1 MPHGRNSVPDAADV
15 VVDASVVVDLVAD
28 TPSAPTVADLLAGR
42 GLCAP
47 AHVDAEVL
55 SALGRMERAGKLT
68 ARRASRALAMGARVP
83 IERSSLPELLDGA
96 WRRRKSLRLSDA
108 LYVELAEQLGLELVT
123 TDRRL
128 ARAYAGALLVDVSQ

>member
-1 MPHGRNSVPDAADV
+1 MPLGRSSVPEAADV

-28 TPSAPTVADLLAGR
+28 TPSASTVADVLAGR
-42 GLCAP
+42 SLFAP

-55 SALGRMERAGKLT
+55 SAIGRMERAGRLT
-68 ARRASRALAMGARVP
+68 ARLASRAVAMGARVP
-83 IERSSLPELLDGA
+83 IERSSLPDLLDGA

-128 ARAYAGALLVDVSQ
+128 ARTYSAALFVGLSQ